1 MSSDILTDR
10 LIHSLKP
17 APGQRL
23 ELSDAGCSGLVL
35 RATRRGIK
43 VWVLR
48 YRRHDGRCARYRLG
62 EYPQMSLRSARLEAG
77 RLRNLIH
84 SGGDPLREQ
93 QDAREAAR
101 RDAVATFGNL
111 LEAYW
116 LACETGEWQ
125 PKRKIKRVSTLL
137 YEKRLAARHIE
148 PVLGATPVSTI
159 KRSTVKALLRDM
171 VAKGIRA
178 QTNRVQAI
186 IRQVFNFAINE
197 EILEVNPAMGFPSL
211 HAPKPRL
218 KVWKDHELRSLWA
231 ALDGHHV
238 LRTQTGAEVH
248 VSRQVRIALQLVVLL
263 LQRRSEIVGMD
274 IGELD
279 FEQAVWIIPPERMK
293 TSKPHQVPLPPLAL
307 KLIKEAISLSKLP
320 PDRQIGPVFPTP
332 QDNTRP
338 MKGEALTRAMDRIR
352 DCIGV
357 EDRTVHD
364 LRRTGSTALT
374 SERLGISPFIRS
386 KVLGHGSDAGGGA
399 QVSIA
404 HYDANEYMS
413 AKRSALAAW
422 QTLLLHIVRKG
433 EPDARKRQTGII
445 RGMLFGLDVANDSD
459 QSYPCF
465 GGA

>member
-1 MSSDILTDR
+1 MPSEILTDR
-10 LIHSLKP
+10 LISSLKP
-17 APGQRL
+17 TSGRRL
-23 ELSDAGCSGLVL
+23 ELSDAGCSGLAL
-35 RATRRGIK
+35 RASQRGIK
-43 VWVLR
+43 VWILR
-48 YRRHDGRCARYRLG
+48 YRGHDGRGARYRLG

-77 RLRNLIH
+77 RLRSLI
-84 SGGDPLREQ
+84 SGGGDPLREK
-93 QDAREAAR
+93 QDAIEAAR
-101 RDAVATFGNL
+101 KDAAATFGNL
-111 LEAYW
+111 LGAYW

-125 PKRKIKRVSTLL
+125 PKRKIKRASTLL
-137 YEKRLAARHIE
+137 YEKRLASRHIE
-148 PVLGATPVSTI
+148 PILSAVPVSTI
-159 KRSTVKALLRDM
+159 KRATIKALLRDM

-197 EILEVNPAMGFPSL
+197 EIVDVNPAMGFPSL
-211 HAPKPRL
+211 HAPRPRL
-218 KVWKDHELRSLWA
+218 KIWKDHELRSLWA
-231 ALDGHHV
+231 ALDGHHM
-238 LRTQTGAEVH
+238 LRTPDGVEIH
-248 VSRQVRIALQLVVLL
+248 VSRQVRIALQLAALL

-279 FEQAVWIIPPERMK
+279 FEQAIWIIPPERMK
-293 TSKPHQVPLPPLAL
+293 TNKPHQVPLPPVAI
-307 KLIKEAISLSKLP
+307 KLIKEAIALSRLP
-320 PDRQIGPVFPTP
+320 TDRQTGPVFPTP
-332 QDNTRP
+332 QDNTLP

-413 AKRSALAAW
+413 AKRFALTAW
-422 QTLLLHIVRKG
+422 QTLLLHIVSAG
-433 EPDARKRQTGII
+433 EPDARKQQTGII
-445 RGMLFGLDVANDSD
+445 RGMVFGLDVANDRD
-459 QSYPCF
+459 QSYPHVS
-465 GGA
+465 GA

>member
-1 MSSDILTDR
+1 M
-10 LIHSLKP
+10 
-17 APGQRL
+17 
-23 ELSDAGCSGLVL
+23 
-35 RATRRGIK
+35 K

-48 YRRHDGRCARYRLG
+48 YRGHDGRGARYRLG
-62 EYPQMSLRSARLEAG
+62 EFPQMSLRNARLEAG

-84 SGGDPLREQ
+84 GGGDPVREK
-93 QDAREAAR
+93 QDAIEAAR

-125 PKRKIKRVSTLL
+125 PKRKIKRASTLH

-148 PVLGATPVSTI
+148 PILSTVPVSTI

-197 EILEVNPAMGFPSL
+197 EIVEVNPAMGFPCL
-211 HAPKPRL
+211 HAPRPRL
-218 KVWKDHELRSLWA
+218 KIWKDHELRLLWA
-231 ALDGHHV
+231 ALDGDHL
-238 LRTQTGAEVH
+238 LRTPNGVEVH
-248 VSRQVRIALQLVVLL
+248 VSRQVRIALQLAVLL

-293 TSKPHQVPLPPLAL
+293 TNKPHQVPLPPLSI
-307 KLIKEAISLSKLP
+307 KLIRETIDLCKLP
-320 PDRQIGPVFPTP
+320 NDRQTGPVFPTP

-338 MKGEALTRAMDRIR
+338 MKAEALTRAMDRLR

-357 EDRTVHD
+357 DDRTVHD

-413 AKRSALAAW
+413 AKRYALTAW
-422 QTLLLHIVRKG
+422 QTLLVHIVGKG
-433 EPDARKRQTGII
+433 APDTRKRQTGII
-445 RGMLFGLDVANDSD
+445 RGMLFGLEVANDRD
-459 QSYPCF
+459 QSYTHAS
-465 GGA
+465 GVGARHAKACVGELGSEPALARHPNRPDLSAKRACRPI